1 MDISVH
7 FISKTETNSSY
18 YLSWSTKPQLLEDL
32 TSCRERFKRT
42 ANRSEILIMGDS
54 RARQMFYGLQAVL
67 SNNFSIF
74 DPGSHEE
81 IFVNDYSLDFEWA
94 AFTQQFE
101 GNVQQKIII
110 PAPKFVVV
118 GSMLLHSL
126 SSPGVND
133 ISMEQARYSVQKLK
147 KLQFSI
153 LYFGYLNG

>member
-1 MDISVH
+1 
-7 FISKTETNSSY
+7 
-18 YLSWSTKPQLLEDL
+18 
-32 TSCRERFKRT
+32 
-42 ANRSEILIMGDS
+42 MGDS